1 MGKLGLIEQNLMMHI
16 PSSAHFFI
24 NFKRRFRYFKNRL
37 LKLLNLYTMS
47 TNRREFMRN
56 VAFTAAGIGIG
67 GVASG
72 FSAKS
77 YSRIIGANDRLNIAL
92 MGCGRRVSAY
102 YAALQDKKN
111 NVDVAYICDV
121 MKKQR
126 EKVGKD
132 LSGKVSGK
140 ATLIGDIHDVWNDQS
155 VDAIFNATPDH
166 WHAPGTWM
174 AMQAGKHVYIEKP
187 CSHNPREGEL
197 LVAFQKKYGKVV
209 QMGNQQRSA
218 KESQEIIGEI
228 HKGVIGDVYKAVAFY
243 INMRGEVPVAKK
255 APIPEGLDWE
265 LWQGP
270 APHVEYNDN
279 TWDYN
284 WHWYGWHWGT
294 GETGN
299 NATHELDVAR
309 WALQVTYP
317 KRHFKN
323 DGWVMYD
330 TMDATYRFPGNKIIK
345 WDGKSRSGYNTY
357 GSDRGTIIYG
367 SEGTVFVNRQGYSL
381 FDRVG
386 KKIKDSK
393 SKGTEAGNTLGGGGD
408 MTDTHVANFFNVI
421 RGTENKLNSPIEE
434 GAISQMMCHYANIS
448 YRIGKSYD
456 INTANGHILD
466 KDGMK
471 LWDRQYEKG
480 WEPKI

>member
-1 MGKLGLIEQNLMMHI
+1 M
-16 PSSAHFFI
+16 A
-24 NFKRRFRYFKNRL
+24 
-37 LKLLNLYTMS
+37 
-47 TNRREFMRN
+47 TNRRDFMRN
-56 VAFTAAGIGIG
+56 LTYSAVGVSFA
-67 GVASG
+67 GVAQG
-72 FSAKS
+72 FTVKS
-77 YSRIIGANDRLNIAL
+77 YNRIMGANDRLNVAL

-102 YAALQDKKN
+102 YDALKNKNN
-111 NVDVAYICDV
+111 NVDLAYICDV

-132 LSGKVSGK
+132 LSGKVEGNAK
-140 ATLIGDIHDVWNDQS
+140 LVADIHDVWNDKS

-197 LVAFQKKYGKVV
+197 LVAFQQKYGKVI

-228 HKGVIGDVYKAVAFY
+228 HKGVIGDVYKALAFY
-243 INMRGEVPVAKK
+243 SNSRGAVPIEKK
-255 APIPEGLDWE
+255 APVPDGLDWE

-270 APHVEYNDN
+270 APHREYTDN

-294 GETGN
+294 AETGN

-309 WALQVTYP
+309 WALQATYP
-317 KRHFKN
+317 EKVEVEAAKRHFAN

-330 TMDATYRFPGNKIIK
+330 TMDATFRFPGNKIIQ

-357 GSDRGTIIYG
+357 GSDRGTVIYG
-367 SEGTVFVNRQGYSL
+367 SEGTVFVNRNGYTL
-381 FDRVG
+381 FDRMG
-386 KKIKDSK
+386 KKVRDSK
-393 SKGTEAGNTLGGGGD
+393 STGNEAGTALGGGGD
-408 MTDTHVANFFNVI
+408 MTDAHVANFFNVI
-421 RGTENKLNSPIEE
+421 RGKETKLNSPIEE

-448 YRIGKSYD
+448 YRIGKSFQV
-456 INTANGHILD
+456 NTQNGHILD

-480 WEPKI
+480 WEPKL

>member
-1 MGKLGLIEQNLMMHI
+1 M
-16 PSSAHFFI
+16 A
-24 NFKRRFRYFKNRL
+24 
-37 LKLLNLYTMS
+37 
-47 TNRREFMRN
+47 TNRRDFMRN
-56 VAFTAAGIGIG
+56 LTYSAVGVGFA
-67 GVASG
+67 GVAQG
-72 FSAKS
+72 FTAKS
-77 YSRIIGANDRLNIAL
+77 YNRIMGANDRLNVAL

-102 YAALQDKKN
+102 YDALKNKNN
-111 NVDVAYICDV
+111 NVDLAYICDV

-132 LSGKVSGK
+132 LNGKVEGN
-140 ATLIGDIHDVWNDQS
+140 ANLVADIHDVWNDKS

-197 LVAFQKKYGKVV
+197 LVAFQQKYGKVI

-218 KESQEIIGEI
+218 KESQEIIAEI
-228 HKGVIGDVYKAVAFY
+228 HKGVIGDVYKALAFY
-243 INMRGEVPVAKK
+243 SNSRGAVPIEKK
-255 APIPEGLDWE
+255 APIPDGLDWD

-270 APHVEYNDN
+270 APHREYTDN

-294 GETGN
+294 AETGN

-309 WALQVTYP
+309 WALQATYP
-317 KRHFKN
+317 EKVEVEAAKRHFAN

-330 TMDATYRFPGNKIIK
+330 TMDATFRFPGNKIIQ

-357 GSDRGTIIYG
+357 GSDRGTVIYG
-367 SEGTVFVNRQGYSL
+367 SEGTVFVNRNGYTL
-381 FDRVG
+381 FDRMG
-386 KKIKDSK
+386 KKVRDSK
-393 SKGTEAGNTLGGGGD
+393 STGNEAGTALGGGGD
-408 MTDTHVANFFNVI
+408 MTDAHVANFFNVI
-421 RGTENKLNSPIEE
+421 RGKETKLNSPIEE

-448 YRIGKSYD
+448 YRIGKSFQV
-456 INTANGHILD
+456 NTQNGHILD

-480 WEPKI
+480 WEPKL

>member
-1 MGKLGLIEQNLMMHI
+1 M
-16 PSSAHFFI
+16 A
-24 NFKRRFRYFKNRL
+24 
-37 LKLLNLYTMS
+37 
-47 TNRREFMRN
+47 TNRRDFMRN
-56 VAFTAAGIGIG
+56 LTYSAVGVGFA
-67 GVASG
+67 GVAQG
-72 FSAKS
+72 FTAKS
-77 YSRIIGANDRLNIAL
+77 YNRIMGANDRLNVAL

-102 YAALQDKKN
+102 YDALKNKNN
-111 NVDVAYICDV
+111 NVDLAYICDV

-132 LSGKVSGK
+132 LSGKVEGNAK
-140 ATLIGDIHDVWNDQS
+140 LVADIHDVWNDKS

-197 LVAFQKKYGKVV
+197 LVAFQQKYGKVI

-218 KESQEIIGEI
+218 KESQEIIAEI
-228 HKGVIGDVYKAVAFY
+228 HKGVIGDVYKALAFY
-243 INMRGEVPVAKK
+243 SNSRGAVPIEKK
-255 APIPEGLDWE
+255 APVPDGLDWE

-270 APHVEYNDN
+270 APHREYTDN

-294 GETGN
+294 AETGN

-309 WALQVTYP
+309 WALQATYP
-317 KRHFKN
+317 EKVEVEAAKRHFAN

-330 TMDATYRFPGNKIIK
+330 TMDATFRFPGNKIIQ

-367 SEGTVFVNRQGYSL
+367 SEGTVFVNRNGYTL
-381 FDRVG
+381 FDRMG
-386 KKIKDSK
+386 KKVRDSK
-393 SKGTEAGNTLGGGGD
+393 STGNEAGTALGGGGD
-408 MTDTHVANFFNVI
+408 MTDAHVANFFNVI
-421 RGTENKLNSPIEE
+421 RGKETKLNSPIEE

-448 YRIGKSYD
+448 YRIGKSFQV
-456 INTANGHILD
+456 NTQNGHILD

-480 WEPKI
+480 WEPKL

>member
-1 MGKLGLIEQNLMMHI
+1 
-16 PSSAHFFI
+16 
-24 NFKRRFRYFKNRL
+24 
-37 LKLLNLYTMS
+37 MS
-47 TNRREFMRN
+47 TNRREFIRN
-56 VAFTAAGIGIG
+56 VSLGAAGIGFG

-72 FSAKS
+72 FSPKS
-77 YSRIIGANDRLNIAL
+77 YARIIGANDRLNIAL

-102 YAALQDKKN
+102 YSALQNKNN

-132 LSGKVSGK
+132 LNGKISGK
-140 ATLIGDIHDVWNDQS
+140 AQLVSDIHDVWNDKN

-197 LVAFQKKYGKVV
+197 LVAFQKKYNKVI

-218 KESQEIIGEI
+218 RESQEIIAGI
-228 HKGVIGDVYKAVAFY
+228 HKGIIGDVYKAVAFY
-243 INMRGEVPVAKK
+243 TNSRGEVPVAKK
-255 APIPEGLDWE
+255 APVPEGLDWE

-270 APHVEYNDN
+270 APHTEYNDN

-284 WHWYGWHWGT
+284 WHWYGWVWGT
-294 GETGN
+294 AETGN

-309 WALQVTYP
+309 WAMQVTYP
-317 KRHFKN
+317 EHVFVEADKRHFKN
-323 DGWVMYD
+323 DGWVVYD
-330 TMDATYRFPGNKIIK
+330 TMDATFRFPGNKIIK
-345 WDGKSRSGYNTY
+345 WDGKSRSGYSTY

-367 SEGTVFVNRQGYSL
+367 SEGTVFVNRNGYTL
-381 FDRVG
+381 YDRMG
-386 KKIKDSK
+386 KKVRDSK
-393 SKGTEAGNTLGGGGD
+393 SSGTEAGTALGGGGD
-408 MTDTHVANFFNVI
+408 MTDAHIANFFNVI
-421 RGTENKLNSPIEE
+421 RGKENKLNSPIEE

-448 YRIGKSYD
+448 YRIGKPYNV
-456 INTANGHILD
+456 NTANGHILD

-471 LWDRQYEKG
+471 LWDREYEKG
-480 WEPKI
+480 WEPKL

>member
-1 MGKLGLIEQNLMMHI
+1 MG
-16 PSSAHFFI
+16 
-24 NFKRRFRYFKNRL
+24 
-37 LKLLNLYTMS
+37 
-47 TNRREFMRN
+47 TNRREFIRN
-56 VAFTAAGIGIG
+56 SAIGAAGIVIG
-67 GVASG
+67 GAATG

-132 LSGKVSGK
+132 LNGKVSGK
-140 ATLIGDIHDVWNDQS
+140 AVLVNDIHEVWKDQG
-155 VDAIFNATPDH
+155 VDAIFNAAPDH

-218 KESQEIIGEI
+218 KESQDIIGEI
-228 HKGVIGDVYKAVAFY
+228 HNGIIGDVYKATAFY
-243 INMRGEVPVAKK
+243 ANNRGEVPVAKK
-255 APIPEGLDWE
+255 AAIPEGLDWE
-265 LWQGP
+265 IWQGP
-270 APHVEYNDN
+270 APHMEYMDN

-284 WHWYGWHWGT
+284 WHWYGWNWGT
-294 GETGN
+294 AEAGN

-309 WALQVTYP
+309 WALQVKYP
-317 KRHFKN
+317 ESVFVEAGKRYFKK
-323 DGWVMYD
+323 DGWEMYD
-330 TMDATYRFPGNKIIK
+330 TMDASFRFPGNKIIE
-345 WDGKSRSGYNTY
+345 WDGQSRNGHQTF
-357 GSDRGTIIYG
+357 GTDRGTIIYG
-367 SEGTVFVNRQGYSL
+367 SEGTVFVNRDGYTL
-381 FDRVG
+381 YDRMG

-393 SKGTEAGNTLGGGGD
+393 SKGTEAGNALGGGGD
-408 MTDTHVANFFNVI
+408 MTDTHIANFFNVI
-421 RGTENKLNSPIEE
+421 RGKESKLNSPIEE
-434 GAISQMMCHYANIS
+434 GAISQMLVHYANIS
-448 YRIGKSYD
+448 ARLDKSFKV
-456 INTANGHILD
+456 NTKDGHILD
-466 KDGMK
+466 SEAMK
-471 LWDRQYEKG
+471 LWDREYQKG
-480 WEPKI
+480 WEPKL

>member
-1 MGKLGLIEQNLMMHI
+1 M
-16 PSSAHFFI
+16 A
-24 NFKRRFRYFKNRL
+24 
-37 LKLLNLYTMS
+37 
-47 TNRREFMRN
+47 TNRRDFMRN
-56 VAFTAAGIGIG
+56 LTFSAVGVGFA
-67 GVASG
+67 GVAQG
-72 FSAKS
+72 FTAKS
-77 YSRIIGANDRLNIAL
+77 YNRIMGANDRLNVAL

-102 YAALQDKKN
+102 YDALKNKNN
-111 NVDVAYICDV
+111 NVDLAYICDV

-132 LSGKVSGK
+132 LSGKVEGNAK
-140 ATLIGDIHDVWNDQS
+140 LVADIHDVWNDKS

-197 LVAFQKKYGKVV
+197 LVAFQQKYGKVI

-218 KESQEIIGEI
+218 KESQEIIAEI
-228 HKGVIGDVYKAVAFY
+228 HKGVIGDVYKALAFY
-243 INMRGEVPVAKK
+243 SNSRGAVPIEKK
-255 APIPEGLDWE
+255 APVPDGLDWE

-270 APHVEYNDN
+270 APHREYTDN

-294 GETGN
+294 AETGN

-309 WALQVTYP
+309 WALQATYP
-317 KRHFKN
+317 EKVEVEAAKRHFAN

-330 TMDATYRFPGNKIIK
+330 TMDATFRFPGNKIIQ

-357 GSDRGTIIYG
+357 GSDRGTVIYG
-367 SEGTVFVNRQGYSL
+367 SEGTVFVNRNGYTL
-381 FDRVG
+381 FDRMG
-386 KKIKDSK
+386 KKVRDSK
-393 SKGTEAGNTLGGGGD
+393 STGNEAGTALGGGGD
-408 MTDTHVANFFNVI
+408 MTDAHVVNFFNVI
-421 RGTENKLNSPIEE
+421 RGKETKLNSPIEE

-448 YRIGKSYD
+448 YRIGKSFQV
-456 INTANGHILD
+456 NTQNGHILD

-480 WEPKI
+480 WEPKL

>member
-1 MGKLGLIEQNLMMHI
+1 M
-16 PSSAHFFI
+16 A
-24 NFKRRFRYFKNRL
+24 
-37 LKLLNLYTMS
+37 
-47 TNRREFMRN
+47 TNRRDFMRN
-56 VAFTAAGIGIG
+56 LTYGAVGVGISGIS
-67 GVASG
+67 SG
-72 FSAKS
+72 FTAKS
-77 YSRIIGANDRLNIAL
+77 YNRIIGANERLNVAL
-92 MGCGRRVSAY
+92 MGCGRRVGAY
-102 YAALQDKKN
+102 YDALKNKNN
-111 NVDVAYICDV
+111 NVDLAYICDV

-126 EKVGKD
+126 DKVGKD
-132 LSGKVSGK
+132 LNGKVSGPAK
-140 ATLIGDIHDVWNDQS
+140 LVSDIHDVWNDKS

-197 LVAFQKKYGKVV
+197 LVAFQKKYGKVI

-228 HKGVIGDVYKAVAFY
+228 HKGVIGDVYKALAFY
-243 INMRGEVPVAKK
+243 SNTRGAVPIEKK
-255 APIPEGLDWE
+255 APVPEGLDWE

-270 APHVEYNDN
+270 APHREYTDN

-294 GETGN
+294 AETGN
-299 NATHELDVAR
+299 NATHELDIAR

-317 KRHFKN
+317 EKVEVEAAKRHFKN

-330 TMDATYRFPGNKIIK
+330 TMDATFRFPDNKIIQ
-345 WDGKSRSGYNTY
+345 WDGKSRGGYKTY

-367 SEGTVFVNRQGYSL
+367 SEGTVFVNRDGYTL
-381 FDRVG
+381 YDRVG

-393 SKGTEAGNTLGGGGD
+393 ASGSEAGTALGGGGD
-408 MTDTHVANFFNVI
+408 MTDAHVANFFNVI
-421 RGTENKLNSPIEE
+421 RGKETKLNSPIEE
-434 GAISQMMCHYANIS
+434 GAISQMMCHYANIG
-448 YRIGKSYD
+448 YRIGKSYSV
-456 INTANGHILD
+456 NTQNGHILD

-480 WEPKI
+480 WEPKL

>member
-1 MGKLGLIEQNLMMHI
+1 MK
-16 PSSAHFFI
+16 
-24 NFKRRFRYFKNRL
+24 
-37 LKLLNLYTMS
+37 
-47 TNRREFMRN
+47 TNRRTFLRN
-56 VAFTAAGIGIG
+56 VSFTTAAVGFGGI
-67 GVASG
+67 ASG
-72 FSAKS
+72 FSPKS
-77 YSRIIGANDRLNIAL
+77 YARIIGANDRLNIAL
-92 MGCGRRVSAY
+92 MGCGRRVGAY
-102 YAALQDKKN
+102 YAAIQNKKN

-126 EKVGKD
+126 EKVAKD
-132 LSGKVSGK
+132 LNGKVSGK
-140 ATLIGDIHDVWNDQS
+140 ATLVNDIHEVWNDKE
-155 VDAIFNATPDH
+155 VDIIFNATPDH

-218 KESQEIIGEI
+218 RESIDIMQQIHGGAIGE
-228 HKGVIGDVYKAVAFY
+228 VYKALAFY
-243 INMRGEVPVAKK
+243 SNNRGEVPVAKK
-255 APIPEGLDWE
+255 AAPPEGLDWN

-294 GETGN
+294 AETGN

-309 WALQVTYP
+309 WALGVTYP
-317 KRHFKN
+317 QKVEVEAAKRHFMN
-323 DGWVMYD
+323 DGWVVYD
-330 TMDATYRFPGNKIIK
+330 TMDATFHFPDNKIIK
-345 WDGKSRSGYNTY
+345 WDGKSRTGYNTY

-367 SEGTVFVNRQGYSL
+367 SEGSVFVNRAGYTL
-381 FDRVG
+381 FDRMG

-393 SKGTEAGNTLGGGGD
+393 SKGNEAGTALGGGGD
-408 MTDTHVANFFNVI
+408 MTDTHIENFFNVI
-421 RGTENKLNSPIEE
+421 RGTEAKLNSPIEE

-448 YRIGKSYD
+448 YRIGKSFA
-456 INTANGHILD
+456 INATNGHILD
-466 KDGMK
+466 KEGMK
-471 LWDRQYEKG
+471 LWGRTYEKG
-480 WEPKI
+480 WEPKL

>member
-1 MGKLGLIEQNLMMHI
+1 MIM
-16 PSSAHFFI
+16 A
-24 NFKRRFRYFKNRL
+24 
-37 LKLLNLYTMS
+37 
-47 TNRREFMRN
+47 TNRRDFMRN
-56 VAFTAAGIGIG
+56 LTYGAVGVGISGIT
-67 GVASG
+67 SG
-72 FSAKS
+72 FTAKS
-77 YSRIIGANDRLNIAL
+77 YNRIIGANERLNVAL
-92 MGCGRRVSAY
+92 MGCGRRVGAY
-102 YAALQDKKN
+102 YDALKNKNN
-111 NVDVAYICDV
+111 NVDLAYICDV

-126 EKVGKD
+126 DKVGKD
-132 LSGKVSGK
+132 LNGKVSGPAK
-140 ATLIGDIHDVWNDQS
+140 LVSDIHDVWNDKS

-197 LVAFQKKYGKVV
+197 LVAFQKKYGKVI

-218 KESQEIIGEI
+218 RESQEIIAEI
-228 HKGVIGDVYKAVAFY
+228 HRGVIGDVYKALAFY
-243 INMRGEVPVAKK
+243 SNTRGEVPIEKK
-255 APIPEGLDWE
+255 APVPEGLDWN

-270 APHVEYNDN
+270 APHREYTDN

-294 GETGN
+294 AETGN
-299 NATHELDVAR
+299 NATHELDIAR

-317 KRHFKN
+317 EKVEVEAAKRHFKN

-330 TMDATYRFPGNKIIK
+330 TMDATFRFPDNKIIQ
-345 WDGKSRSGYNTY
+345 WDGKSRGGYKTY

-367 SEGTVFVNRQGYSL
+367 SEGTVFVNRDGYTL
-381 FDRVG
+381 YDRVG

-393 SKGTEAGNTLGGGGD
+393 ASGSEAGTALGGGGD
-408 MTDTHVANFFNVI
+408 MTDAHVANFFNVI
-421 RGTENKLNSPIEE
+421 RGKETKLNSPIEE
-434 GAISQMMCHYANIS
+434 GAISQMMCHYANIG
-448 YRIGKSYD
+448 YRIGKSYSV
-456 INTANGHILD
+456 NTQNGHILD

-480 WEPKI
+480 WEPKL

>member
-1 MGKLGLIEQNLMMHI
+1 
-16 PSSAHFFI
+16 
-24 NFKRRFRYFKNRL
+24 
-37 LKLLNLYTMS
+37 
-47 TNRREFMRN
+47 MRN
-56 VAFTAAGIGIG
+56 LTYSAVGVGFA
-67 GVASG
+67 GVAQG
-72 FSAKS
+72 FTAKS
-77 YSRIIGANDRLNIAL
+77 YNRIIGANDRLNVAL

-102 YAALQDKKN
+102 YDALKNKNN
-111 NVDVAYICDV
+111 NVDLAYICDV

-132 LSGKVSGK
+132 LSGKVEGNAK
-140 ATLIGDIHDVWNDQS
+140 LVADIHDVWNDKS

-197 LVAFQKKYGKVV
+197 LVAFQQKYGKVI

-228 HKGVIGDVYKAVAFY
+228 HKGVIGDVYKALAFY
-243 INMRGEVPVAKK
+243 SNSRGAVPIEKK
-255 APIPEGLDWE
+255 APVPEGLDWE

-270 APHVEYNDN
+270 APHRAYTDN

-294 GETGN
+294 AETGN

-309 WALQVTYP
+309 WALQATYP
-317 KRHFKN
+317 EKVEVEAAKRHFAN

-330 TMDATYRFPGNKIIK
+330 TMDATFRFPGNKIIQ

-367 SEGTVFVNRQGYSL
+367 SEGTVFVNRNGYTL
-381 FDRVG
+381 FDRMG
-386 KKIKDSK
+386 KKIRDSK
-393 SKGTEAGNTLGGGGD
+393 SAGNEAGTALGGGGD
-408 MTDTHVANFFNVI
+408 MTDAHVANFFNVI
-421 RGTENKLNSPIEE
+421 RGKETKLNSPIEE

-448 YRIGKSYD
+448 YRIGKSFQV
-456 INTANGHILD
+456 NTQNGHILD

-480 WEPKI
+480 WEPKL

>member
-1 MGKLGLIEQNLMMHI
+1 
-16 PSSAHFFI
+16 
-24 NFKRRFRYFKNRL
+24 
-37 LKLLNLYTMS
+37 
-47 TNRREFMRN
+47 MRN
-56 VAFTAAGIGIG
+56 LTYSAVGVGFA
-67 GVASG
+67 GVAQG
-72 FSAKS
+72 FTAKS
-77 YSRIIGANDRLNIAL
+77 YNRIIGANDRLNVAL

-102 YAALQDKKN
+102 YDALKNKNN
-111 NVDVAYICDV
+111 NVDLAYICDV

-132 LSGKVSGK
+132 LSGKVEGNAK
-140 ATLIGDIHDVWNDQS
+140 LVADIHDVWNDKS

-197 LVAFQKKYGKVV
+197 LVAFQQKYGKVI

-228 HKGVIGDVYKAVAFY
+228 HKGVIGDVYKALAFY
-243 INMRGEVPVAKK
+243 SNSRGAVPIEKK
-255 APIPEGLDWE
+255 APVPDGLDWE

-270 APHVEYNDN
+270 APHRAYTDN

-294 GETGN
+294 AETGN

-309 WALQVTYP
+309 WALQATYP
-317 KRHFKN
+317 EKVEVEAAKRHFAN

-330 TMDATYRFPGNKIIK
+330 TMDATFRFPGNKIIQ

-367 SEGTVFVNRQGYSL
+367 SEGTVFVNRNGYTL
-381 FDRVG
+381 FDRMG
-386 KKIKDSK
+386 KKVRDSK
-393 SKGTEAGNTLGGGGD
+393 STGNEAGTALGGGGD
-408 MTDTHVANFFNVI
+408 MTDAHVANFFNVI
-421 RGTENKLNSPIEE
+421 RGKETKLNSPIEE

-448 YRIGKSYD
+448 YRIGKSFQV
-456 INTANGHILD
+456 NTQNGHILD

-480 WEPKI
+480 WEPKL

>member
-1 MGKLGLIEQNLMMHI
+1 M
-16 PSSAHFFI
+16 A
-24 NFKRRFRYFKNRL
+24 
-37 LKLLNLYTMS
+37 
-47 TNRREFMRN
+47 TNRRDFMRN
-56 VAFTAAGIGIG
+56 LTYGAVGVGISGIT
-67 GVASG
+67 SG
-72 FSAKS
+72 FTAKS
-77 YSRIIGANDRLNIAL
+77 YNRIIGANERLNVAL
-92 MGCGRRVSAY
+92 MGCGRRVGAY
-102 YAALQDKKN
+102 YDALKNKNN
-111 NVDVAYICDV
+111 NVDLAYICDV

-126 EKVGKD
+126 DKVGKD
-132 LSGKVSGK
+132 LNGKVSGPAK
-140 ATLIGDIHDVWNDQS
+140 LVSDIHDVWNDKS

-197 LVAFQKKYGKVV
+197 LVAFQKKYGKVI

-218 KESQEIIGEI
+218 RESQEIIGEI
-228 HKGVIGDVYKAVAFY
+228 HRGVIGDVYKALAFY
-243 INMRGEVPVAKK
+243 SNTRGEVPIEKK
-255 APIPEGLDWE
+255 APVPEGLDWN

-270 APHVEYNDN
+270 APHREYTDN

-294 GETGN
+294 AETGN
-299 NATHELDVAR
+299 NATHELDIAR

-317 KRHFKN
+317 EKVEVEAAKRHFKN

-330 TMDATYRFPGNKIIK
+330 TMDATFRFPDNKIIQ
-345 WDGKSRSGYNTY
+345 WDGKSRGGYKTY

-367 SEGTVFVNRQGYSL
+367 SEGTVFVNRDGYTL
-381 FDRVG
+381 YDRVG

-393 SKGTEAGNTLGGGGD
+393 ASGSEAGTALGGGGD
-408 MTDTHVANFFNVI
+408 MTDAHVANFFNVI
-421 RGTENKLNSPIEE
+421 RGKETKLNSPIEE
-434 GAISQMMCHYANIS
+434 GAISQMMCHYANIG
-448 YRIGKSYD
+448 YRIGKSYSV
-456 INTANGHILD
+456 NTQNGHILD

-480 WEPKI
+480 WEPKL

>member
-1 MGKLGLIEQNLMMHI
+1 
-16 PSSAHFFI
+16 
-24 NFKRRFRYFKNRL
+24 
-37 LKLLNLYTMS
+37 MS
-47 TNRREFMRN
+47 TNRREFIRN
-56 VAFTAAGIGIG
+56 VSLGAAGIGIG
-67 GVASG
+67 GIASG
-72 FSAKS
+72 FSPKS
-77 YSRIIGANDRLNIAL
+77 YARIIGANDRLNIAL

-102 YAALQDKKN
+102 YNALQDKKN

-132 LSGKVSGK
+132 LNGKVSGK
-140 ATLIGDIHDVWNDQS
+140 ALLVGDIHDVWNDKS

-218 KESQEIIGEI
+218 KESQEIISEI
-228 HKGVIGDVYKAVAFY
+228 HKGAIGDVYKAVAFY
-243 INMRGEVPVAKK
+243 SNSRGAVPVAKK
-255 APIPEGLDWE
+255 APVPDGLDWD

-270 APHVEYNDN
+270 APRSEYNDN

-284 WHWYGWHWGT
+284 WHWYGWTWGT
-294 GETGN
+294 AETGN

-309 WALQVTYP
+309 WALQVNYP
-317 KRHFKN
+317 EHVVVEAAKRHFQN
-323 DGWVMYD
+323 DGWVVYD
-330 TMDATYRFPGNKIIK
+330 TMDATFRFPGNKIIK
-345 WDGKSRSGYNTY
+345 WDGKSRSGYSTY

-367 SEGTVFVNRQGYSL
+367 SEGTVFVNRNGYTL
-381 FDRVG
+381 FDRMG
-386 KKIKDSK
+386 KKVKDSK
-393 SKGTEAGNTLGGGGD
+393 SLGNEAGTALGGGGD

-421 RGTENKLNSPIEE
+421 RGKESKLNSPIEE

-448 YRIGKSYD
+448 YRIGKSYNV
-456 INTANGHILD
+456 NTANGHILD

-471 LWDRQYEKG
+471 LWDREYEKG
-480 WEPKI
+480 WEPKL

>member
-1 MGKLGLIEQNLMMHI
+1 MA
-16 PSSAHFFI
+16 S
-24 NFKRRFRYFKNRL
+24 
-37 LKLLNLYTMS
+37 
-47 TNRREFMRN
+47 NRRDFMRN
-56 VAFTAAGIGIG
+56 LTYSAVGVGFA
-67 GVASG
+67 GVAKG
-72 FSAKS
+72 FTAKS
-77 YSRIIGANDRLNIAL
+77 YNRIIGANDRLNVAL

-102 YAALQDKKN
+102 YDALKNKNN
-111 NVDVAYICDV
+111 NVDLAYICDV

-132 LSGKVSGK
+132 LSGKVEGNAKLVS
-140 ATLIGDIHDVWNDQS
+140 DIHDVWNDKS

-197 LVAFQKKYGKVV
+197 LVAFQQKYGKVI

-228 HKGVIGDVYKAVAFY
+228 HKGVIGDVYKALAFY
-243 INMRGEVPVAKK
+243 SNSRGAVPIEKK

-270 APHVEYNDN
+270 APHRDYTDN

-294 GETGN
+294 AETGN

-309 WALQVTYP
+309 WALQLTYP
-317 KRHFKN
+317 EKVEVEAAKRHFAN

-330 TMDATYRFPGNKIIK
+330 TMDATFRFPGNKIIQ

-367 SEGTVFVNRQGYSL
+367 SEGTVFVNRNGYTL
-381 FDRVG
+381 FDRMG
-386 KKIKDSK
+386 KKIRDSK
-393 SKGTEAGNTLGGGGD
+393 SAGNEAGTALGGGGD
-408 MTDTHVANFFNVI
+408 MTDAHVANFFNVI
-421 RGTENKLNSPIEE
+421 RGKETKLNSPIEE

-448 YRIGKSYD
+448 YRIGKSFQV
-456 INTANGHILD
+456 NTQNGHILD

-480 WEPKI
+480 WEPKL